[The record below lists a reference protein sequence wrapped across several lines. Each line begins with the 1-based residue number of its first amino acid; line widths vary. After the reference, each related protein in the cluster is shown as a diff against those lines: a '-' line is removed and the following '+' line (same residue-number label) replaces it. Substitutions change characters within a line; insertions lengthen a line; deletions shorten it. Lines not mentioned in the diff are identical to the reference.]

1 MERQMKRE
9 RCVVLVMVF
18 SAAIV
23 ATADAQSLKVRE
35 RMLDQESE
43 LIHDA
48 KSTQRECEA
57 NFPIAF
63 DWTSAP
69 EDKLE
74 SFSQEAYCDAALTA
88 LRRLCGDKLGKKA
101 VQDKIKKVTCGFGT
115 ERAVSLKDGALEFK
129 MSYPSTDN
137 ADFVYKYLENNL

>member
-1 MERQMKRE
+1 MKIA
-9 RCVVLVMVF
+9 RCAVSVMIV
-18 SAAIV
+18 AAFAV

-43 LIHDA
+43 LVHDA

-63 DWTSAP
+63 DWTGAP
-69 EDKLE
+69 EDKLA

-88 LRRLCGDKLGKKA
+88 LRRLCGDKLGKTA
-101 VQDKIKKVTCGFGT
+101 VQDKIKKVTCGFGP
-115 ERAVSLKDGALEFK
+115 ERAVSLKDGALEYK